1 VTRIKANLEVPMKND
16 FDNKDDD
23 LITYNINGKSY
34 SFRDN
39 VQMIDVFKSIIEL
52 LPLQM
57 YLDDEKQKRINSQQQ
72 PSTGS
77 ITN

>member
-1 VTRIKANLEVPMKND
+1 MKND
-16 FDNKDDD
+16 VINKDDN

-39 VQMIDVFKSIIEL
+39 VQMIDVFKSIL
-52 LPLQM
+52 DTLPLQM
-57 YLDDEKQKRINSQQQ
+57 YLDDERNKRKNELQQA
-72 PSTGS
+72 STGS

>member
-1 VTRIKANLEVPMKND
+1 MKARLEGTMKND
-16 FDNKDDD
+16 VDNKDDD

-39 VQMIDVFKSIIEL
+39 VQMIDVFKSIL
-52 LPLQM
+52 DTLPLQM
-57 YLDDEKQKRINSQQQ
+57 YLDDERNKRKNELQQA
-72 PSTGS
+72 STGS

>member
-1 VTRIKANLEVPMKND
+1 MKSDIN
-16 FDNKDDD
+16 NNDDD

-39 VQMIDVFKSIIEL
+39 VQMIDVFKSIL
-52 LPLQM
+52 DTLPLQM
-57 YLDDEKQKRINSQQQ
+57 YLDDERNKRKNELQQA
-72 PSTGS
+72 STGS

>member
-1 VTRIKANLEVPMKND
+1 MKASLEVPMKND
-16 FDNKDDD
+16 AYNKDDD

-57 YLDDEKQKRINSQQQ
+57 YLQDEKQKRINSQQQ

>member
-1 VTRIKANLEVPMKND
+1 MKARLEGTMKND
-16 FDNKDDD
+16 VDNKDDD

-57 YLDDEKQKRINSQQQ
+57 YLDDERNKRKNKPQQA
-72 PSTGS
+72 STGS
-77 ITN
+77 IIN

>member
-1 VTRIKANLEVPMKND
+1 MKARLEGTMKND
-16 FDNKDDD
+16 ADNKDDD

-52 LPLQM
+52 LPIQM
-57 YLDDEKQKRINSQQQ
+57 YLDDERNKRKNELQQA
-72 PSTGS
+72 STGS
-77 ITN
+77 I

>member
-1 VTRIKANLEVPMKND
+1 MTRIKANLEVPMKND
-16 FDNKDDD
+16 VDNNDDD

-57 YLDDEKQKRINSQQQ
+57 YLQDEKQKRINSQQQ

>member
-1 VTRIKANLEVPMKND
+1 MKARLEVPVKND
-16 FDNKDDD
+16 VDNKDDD

-57 YLDDEKQKRINSQQQ
+57 YLQDEKQKRINSQQH

-77 ITN
+77 I

>member
-1 VTRIKANLEVPMKND
+1 VKSDINN
-16 FDNKDDD
+16 NDDD

-39 VQMIDVFKSIIEL
+39 VQMIDVFKSIL
-52 LPLQM
+52 DTLPLQM
-57 YLDDEKQKRINSQQQ
+57 YLDDERNKRKNELQQA
-72 PSTGS
+72 STGS

>member
-1 VTRIKANLEVPMKND
+1 MKARLEGTMKND
-16 FDNKDDD
+16 VDNKDDD

-57 YLDDEKQKRINSQQQ
+57 YLQDEKQKRLNSQQH

-77 ITN
+77 V

>member
-1 VTRIKANLEVPMKND
+1 MTMTKTKMEVPMKND
-16 FDNKDDD
+16 VINKDDD

-39 VQMIDVFKSIIEL
+39 VQMIDVFKSIIDL